1 MPTNKNIALNFPRFA
16 GFMKIMDRSF
26 GTAPHRTK
34 IDEIVANLHGS
45 YFRVSRKAM
54 VVMCLFLVGVIGYID
69 YLTGYERPLLLFYL
83 LPISLAAWFGSLPTA
98 LGIAV
103 VSIAVSLLS
112 DVAAGIPALGF
123 WNAGVALV
131 SYALFA
137 GLLSKL
143 RTLVRELDRR
153 VQEPTA
159 ALQREVSERQKLD
172 REIAQVADRER
183 HRLGQE
189 LHDSLGQHLTGTAL
203 AAQVLKEKL
212 ALRSA
217 SETAEAEKLVRYV
230 EEGIDLTRNLAR
242 GFFSPELDAD
252 GLTVAL
258 QVLAENITER
268 FGIDCVFEGEESL
281 RIPDSVIAT
290 QLYRIA
296 QEAVTNS
303 IKHAVAQRI
312 TIQLAMNP
320 SALSLAISDDGIGFP
335 DRLPRSEG
343 LGLQLMRHGAS
354 LAGASL
360 DVRRN
365 GQRGTIV
372 TCKLNLQDGTDRV

>member
-1 MPTNKNIALNFPRFA
+1 MRMPIETVLDRTNFDK
-16 GFMKIMDRSF
+16 
-26 GTAPHRTK
+26 
-34 IDEIVANLHGS
+34 IVADLRRTPL
-45 YFRVSRKAM
+45 FRVSQTALVATCLC
-54 VVMCLFLVGVIGYID
+54 VVAIIGYID
-69 YLTGYERPLLLFYL
+69 YLTGYERALLLFYL
-83 LPISLAAWFGSLPTA
+83 VPISLATWFGCLRIG

-103 VSIAVSLLS
+103 VSVAASMLS
-112 DVAAGIPALGF
+112 DVAAGIPTLDF
-123 WNAGVALV
+123 WNAGMAFA

-137 GLLSKL
+137 GVLSKL
-143 RTLVRELDRR
+143 RTLVGELDRR
-153 VQEPTA
+153 VQERTA
-159 ALQREVSERQKLD
+159 SLQREMAERQRLD

-230 EEGIDLTRNLAR
+230 EQGIDLTRNLAR

-258 QVLAENITER
+258 QGLAENITER
-268 FGIDCVFEGEESL
+268 FGVDCVFQAEESL
-281 RIPDSVIAT
+281 PIHDSAIAT

-296 QEAVTNS
+296 QEAVANS
-303 IKHAVAQRI
+303 IKHAAAQRI
-312 TIQLAMNP
+312 TIRLAMSP
-320 SALSLAISDDGIGFP
+320 AELSLAISDDGIGFP

-372 TCKLNLQDGTDRV
+372 MCKLNLQDGTDRD